1 MNKMPYISPGLIFL
15 EIVDEGVLCGS
26 AFVPDSDD
34 VVLFNEEEVL

>member
-1 MNKMPYISPGLIFL
+1 MNKMPYISPDVFFL
-15 EIVDEGVLCGS
+15 EIVNEGLLCGS